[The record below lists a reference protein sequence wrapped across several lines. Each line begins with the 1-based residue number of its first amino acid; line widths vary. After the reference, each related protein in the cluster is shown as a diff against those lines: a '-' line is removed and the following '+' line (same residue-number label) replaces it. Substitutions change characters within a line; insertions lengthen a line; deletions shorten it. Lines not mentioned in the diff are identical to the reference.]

1 MNPQNKS
8 TLNAFIVVVVILV
21 LGLGGW
27 WLVSRK
33 NQSDL
38 ENQNIQGQADSSI
51 NGDTTTN
58 TMVPS
63 DNSNIV
69 TEESPVD
76 TVISNDYSPGEK

>member
-33 NQSDL
+33 NQSAL
-38 ENQNIQGQADSSI
+38 EGQSAQDQIDTSI
-51 NGDTTTN
+51 DGNTTVPPTNG
-58 TMVPS
+58 
-63 DNSNIV
+63 NIV
-69 TEESPVD
+69 TEDTTID
-76 TVISNDYSPGEK
+76 TVPANDYSPGEK